1 MSGEVVSAA
10 SRKCPKKKECAP
22 PFLLLP
28 LAGRN
33 IGVIAGAEVAI
44 LDRVQ
49 TGNKLKEAWAPD
61 VSSHRSRGKLLSG
74 VCYLR
79 EK

>member
-10 SRKCPKKKECAP
+10 SRKCPKKKEYAP
-22 PFLLLP
+22 PFLILP

-44 LDRVQ
+44 LD
-49 TGNKLKEAWAPD
+49 KEYRPATSWKKPGPLMWALIGAVESFYPE
-61 VSSHRSRGKLLSG
+61 V
-74 VCYLR
+74 VT
-79 EK
+79 

>member
-10 SRKCPKKKECAP
+10 SRKCPKKKEYAP
-22 PFLLLP
+22 PFLILP

-44 LDRVQ
+44 LD
-49 TGNKLKEAWAPD
+49 KEYRPAT
-61 VSSHRSRGKLLSG
+61 S
-74 VCYLR
+74 
-79 EK
+79 